1 MAATRHDDP
10 AFWLYSSG
18 TTGLPKGVIHRHENL
33 QATFDT
39 YASQVLRVGHDD
51 RCLSVAKLF
60 FAYGLGNSLTFPFG
74 AGATALLEPRRPTPA
89 IMLEHVRLEQP
100 TLFFASPGFV
110 AALLD
115 TDAPDDAFASVRA
128 TVTAGEA
135 LPADL
140 QRRFSE
146 RFGHP
151 VLDGIGT
158 TEALHIFLSNTLDS
172 QRAGHQRHA
181 VPGYT
186 ARLCDDD
193 GARRHRARYSRVPPR
208 PRSVDRVGLL
218 ATRGRNGRGVP

>member
-1 MAATRHDDP
+1 MAWSDVPTGVGARCCRERKPDDP

-18 TTGLPKGVIHRHENL
+18 TTGLPKGVIHRHANL

-39 YASQVLRVGHDD
+39 YATQVLGITGDD

-74 AGATALLEPRRPTPA
+74 AGATSLLEPRRPTPQ
-89 IMLEHVRLEQP
+89 IVLELVRLERP

-115 TDAPDDAFASVRA
+115 TDAPDDTFASVRA

-135 LPADL
+135 SPADL
-140 QRRFSE
+140 QKRFSE

-151 VLDGIGT
+151 VLDGTWSI
-158 TEALHIFLSNTLDS
+158 AQ
-172 QRAGHQRHA
+172 QRNWAHFS
-181 VPGYT
+181 T
-186 ARLCDDD
+186 C
-193 GARRHRARYSRVPPR
+193 S
-208 PRSVDRVGLL
+208 SVDYH
-218 ATRGRNGRGVP
+218 A